1 MNKNTSTL
9 FLGAILAIGIGTFGI
24 SNSFSA
30 SQPAALESGSFMTG
44 HLTVTATD
52 DAGNIIAYRQT
63 DNAVLNRADNCIS
76 ELIFT
81 LDTGNGCNTNG
92 STYDRIHIGT
102 GSNSTT
108 PSEAWTELVL
118 PLTYNADAGATVAL
132 TNATGTGGAS
142 TLLTASFDN
151 VGATINEAAIRNG
164 AGGSG
169 VGDVLAYQQFANI
182 VLGAT
187 DDLTIEWTVTI
198 DGN

>member
-9 FLGAILAIGIGTFGI
+9 FLGAILALGVGIFGI

-30 SQPAALESGSFMTG
+30 SESSVLESGSLITG
-44 HLTVTATD
+44 HVTLTATD

-63 DNAVLNRADNCIS
+63 DNAVMNRADNCIS
-76 ELIFT
+76 ELIFS
-81 LDTGNGCNTNG
+81 LDTGNGCNTNA

-102 GSNSTT
+102 GSNSTA
-108 PSEAWTELVL
+108 PSETWTQLTL
-118 PLTYNADAGATVAL
+118 PLTYNTDAGATVAL

-142 TLLTASFDN
+142 SLLTATFNN

-164 AGGSG
+164 AGGTG
-169 VGDVLAYQQFANI
+169 VGDVLAYQQFPNI

-187 DDLTIEWTVTI
+187 DDLTVEWTVTI

>member
-1 MNKNTSTL
+1 MNKNMTTIL
-9 FLGAILAIGIGTFGI
+9 LGTILAIGIGTFGI
-24 SNSFSA
+24 SNSISA
-30 SQPAALESGSFMTG
+30 SQPAALESNSAIIG
-44 HLTVTATD
+44 HITLTATD
-52 DAGNIIAYRQT
+52 DAGNIISYRQT
-63 DNAVLNRADNCIS
+63 DNAVMNRADNCLS

-102 GSNSTT
+102 GSNATT

-118 PLTYNADAGATVAL
+118 PLTYNTDAGATVVL

-142 TLLTASFDN
+142 TVLTGQFND

-169 VGDVLAYQQFANI
+169 VGDVLAYQQFTGI

-187 DDLTIEWTVTI
+187 DDLTISWTITI
-198 DGN
+198 DGS

>member
-1 MNKNTSTL
+1 MNKNTRTL
-9 FLGAILAIGIGTFGI
+9 FLGAILALGIGTFGI

-30 SQPAALESGSFMTG
+30 SEPSALESGSLITG
-44 HLTVTATD
+44 HVTLTATD

-63 DNAVLNRADNCIS
+63 DNAIMNRADNCIS

-81 LDTGNGCNTNG
+81 LDTGNGCNTNA

-108 PSEAWTELVL
+108 PSESWTQATL
-118 PLTYNADAGATVAL
+118 PLTYNTDAGATVTL
-132 TNATGTGGAS
+132 TNATGTGGADS
-142 TLLTASFDN
+142 LLSATFLN
-151 VGATINEAAIRNG
+151 VNAAINEAAIRNG

-169 VGDVLAYQQFANI
+169 VGDVLAYQQFTTI
-182 VLGAT
+182 TLGAT
-187 DDLTIEWTVTI
+187 DDLTVEWTVTI